1 MLLKFLRNAL
11 SFVLAIAVTVAAL
24 VYAFW
29 DVDFTALWGTLRGS
43 ALWPLW
49 PSQALLFGFYWFT
62 ALRWV
67 LILRPLGR
75 YRVGDVAP
83 AMMIGFGGNNVLPAH
98 LGELVRAAL
107 FARKARAPV
116 SGVFTTLIV
125 ERLFDV
131 LSILF
136 FYLLAVALIDP
147 FPASIRLGSAIIAW
161 IVGALLVG
169 VFVFLRFP
177 DPFVRSWDWLSRP
190 LPEGLRQHGHRMLDQ
205 VRTGLHSLTSVRLLV
220 PMAAYSLF
228 KWLCAGAMVWVA
240 LYGYGVAIDPGVS
253 MIVIAVT
260 AVAVTVPTTPGFF
273 GAMQAAFVFALT
285 PFGVSREVAIAAS
298 FYYQLAQWVPVTIL
312 GLVLFFLVAPS
323 LRQVRR
329 DVKNM
334 QQEA

>member
-1 MLLKFLRNAL
+1 MLLKYLRNVL
-11 SFVLAIAVTVAAL
+11 SLLLAVAVTVGTL

-29 DVDFTALWGTLRGS
+29 DVDFDTLWGTLRGS
-43 ALWPLW
+43 HLWPLW
-49 PSQALLFGFYWFT
+49 PTLVLLAAFYWFT

-75 YRVGDVAP
+75 YGVGQVTP
-83 AMMIGFGGNNVLPAH
+83 SMMIGFGGNNILPAH

-107 FARKARAPV
+107 FARRVKLKV
-116 SGVFTTLIV
+116 SGVFTTLLV

-131 LSILF
+131 LSILL
-136 FYLLAVALIDP
+136 FYLLAVVLIHP
-147 FPASIRLGSAIIAW
+147 FPESIRLGSAIIAW
-161 IVGALLVG
+161 FVGALLVSL
-169 VFVFLRFP
+169 FLFLRFP
-177 DPFVRSWDWLSRP
+177 DPFVRLWDWISRP

-220 PMAAYSLF
+220 PMAIYSLL
-228 KWLCAGAMVWVA
+228 KWLCAGAMVWLA

-260 AVAVTVPTTPGFF
+260 AVAVTVPSTPGFF

-312 GLVLFFLVAPS
+312 GVVLFFLVAPS
-323 LRQVRR
+323 LRQVRE
-329 DVKNM
+329 DVEVM
-334 QQEA
+334 QQET